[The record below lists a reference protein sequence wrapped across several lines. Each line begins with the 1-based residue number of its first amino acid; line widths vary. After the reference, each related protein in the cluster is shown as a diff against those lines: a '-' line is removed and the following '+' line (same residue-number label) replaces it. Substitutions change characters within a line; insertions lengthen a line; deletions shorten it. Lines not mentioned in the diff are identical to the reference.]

1 MPRVPK
7 KNIGKMAI
15 CRIVLFLSKRDKM
28 NPIRNVIF
36 EGAQAL
42 KTIHS
47 TILTF
52 RIPRKK
58 TVL

>member
-1 MPRVPK
+1 
-7 KNIGKMAI
+7 
-15 CRIVLFLSKRDKM
+15 M
-28 NPIRNVIF
+28 NPIRNEIF

-47 TILTF
+47 TNLAF